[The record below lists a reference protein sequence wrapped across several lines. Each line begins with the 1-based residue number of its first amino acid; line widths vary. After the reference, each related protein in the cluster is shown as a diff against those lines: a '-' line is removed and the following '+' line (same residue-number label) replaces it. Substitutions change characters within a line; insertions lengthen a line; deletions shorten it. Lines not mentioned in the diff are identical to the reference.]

1 MDEERKMK
9 RMFGII
15 VAATSLLGAGTAA
28 AIPTTLQDV
37 ENVNEWLTT
46 WETASWVHQY
56 TFSPGAASIIDATL
70 SISFWD
76 DESDTQAFRREFAIG
91 GISGS
96 WALTLDEIDTGVRSF
111 DINVGEVADGVLGVW
126 VTSLFGD
133 FGIGTSTLDINY
145 DSVEGPVSVP
155 EPETLGLLGLSLLT
169 FGLVRRRAQHRN
181 Q

>member
-1 MDEERKMK
+1 MK
-9 RMFGII
+9 KMFGII
-15 VAATSLLGAGTAA
+15 AAATGLLGAGSAS
-28 AIPTTLQDV
+28 AIPTNLTDI
-37 ENVNEWLTT
+37 ETVNEWVTT
-46 WETASWVHQY
+46 WETTSWVHQF
-56 TFSPGAASIIDATL
+56 TFSPAAASIIDATL

-76 DESDTQAFRREFAIG
+76 DESDTQAIRREFAIG

-96 WALTLDEIDTGVRSF
+96 WSLTLDEIDTGLRSF
-111 DINVGEVADGVLGVW
+111 DINVGQVADGVLGVW

-169 FGLVRRRAQHRN
+169 FGLVRRQMQNRQR
-181 Q
+181 